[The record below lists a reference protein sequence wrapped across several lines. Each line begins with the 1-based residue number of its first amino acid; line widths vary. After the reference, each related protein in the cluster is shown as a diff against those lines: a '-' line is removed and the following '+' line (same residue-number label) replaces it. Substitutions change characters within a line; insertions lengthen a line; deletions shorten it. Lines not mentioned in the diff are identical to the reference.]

1 MKRIQRMVAL
11 LLAAAIV
18 AALTGCGGTAQNQ
31 APQGQTTQEQLS
43 GDPRTDLVVAT
54 NNASVSLLPWDNLSY
69 FDYYVT
75 ENIYDSLMFSDAMF
89 GELEPRLAESYE
101 RSEDGLTLVFHLRGG
116 ITFHDGT
123 PITAE
128 DAAFSI
134 QQYVNSPYIAGAM
147 DYVSSIDTP
156 DDTTVV
162 VTLNADNA
170 MALWDV
176 ANCMVLLKAAYEADP
191 EAFRLAPIGSG
202 AYVLIS
208 NESGSGALLQA
219 YEGYYR
225 GAPAITTVTVDIVS
239 DLTTLDMGLQD
250 GSIDCAIVG
259 ESSVATLSQAQGLSL
274 EYAPS
279 DVFVELLMNCENE
292 YLKDVRVRQAIASAI
307 NAPVIA
313 DSILCGVAS
322 VNSYAP
328 ISSACT
334 EWNVGSAGTGL
345 YDPESAKTML
355 EEAGY
360 TLPIDLGT
368 VKTYANGSNEKIV
381 AVIEQNLAEAGI
393 QVVIEVGDPSTIMT
407 DLVAGNY
414 EKILASESYKAKD
427 SCKNGIASVKKNAP
441 EAPVVVEE

>member
-1 MKRIQRMVAL
+1 MYQEESQNETHSKNGGP
-11 LLAAAIV
+11 AADRRHS
-18 AALTGCGGTAQNQ
+18 GGADRLRRHRPKPG
-31 APQGQTTQEQLS
+31 PQGQTTQEQLS

-176 ANCMVLLKAAYEADP
+176 ANCMVLPKAAYEADP
-191 EAFRLAPIGSG
+191 EAFRLAPVGSG

-360 TLPIDLGT
+360 SQT
-368 VKTYANGSNEKIV
+368 E
-381 AVIEQNLAEAGI
+381 
-393 QVVIEVGDPSTIMT
+393 
-407 DLVAGNY
+407 Y
-414 EKILASESYKAKD
+414 ER
-427 SCKNGIASVKKNAP
+427 
-441 EAPVVVEE
+441 